1 MEYNPVLNLIF
12 GFIYNRKKP
21 FHKLFSRYKRC
32 MLCNNFKFLINEKIL
47 KRSFTIAAES
57 IYVVPTLSKVS
68 QTWRQIGNWT
78 KNKVMTLYI

>member
-1 MEYNPVLNLIF
+1 
-12 GFIYNRKKP
+12 
-21 FHKLFSRYKRC
+21 